1 MSAPP
6 VLASSLNFLRRL
18 IQHARQRLAEYL
30 RDARPLPPRTARLD
44 RFLYGLAQPVIGARF
59 VARDRQLVK
68 SALLP
73 VVLLALFCAAVT
85 LLRRPASAWNFLL
98 RFYAVFAVLAPVPS
112 IVFAHHYARLAATA
126 RQKLGL
132 GDCQPRLEGLGRA
145 IRRAVYQAILVA
157 VAALPVLG
165 LLRLIPGFGGLA
177 ALVSALWA
185 LHWVIIGAFDD
196 ARVLEPGET
205 LADVEAQNAAA
216 PKAWFVR
223 CFLWLAH
230 RLPVIG
236 GPLRWFSRRCDRL
249 SLEWREEMEIAENH
263 PVLVAGFGLTTA
275 TLLATPVLNL
285 FFRPIIIVASVHLLG
300 HISRE
305 ETAKRESD
313 QLQAG
318 STQEAEAP
326 LALPAGF
333 SGEPSR
339 TRHA

>member
-6 VLASSLNFLRRL
+6 VVASSVNFLRRL
-18 IQHARQRLAEYL
+18 AQHVRQQLGEYL
-30 RDARPLPPRTARLD
+30 PDAKPLPPRTARLD
-44 RFLYGLAQPVIGARF
+44 RFLYGLVQPVIGARF
-59 VARDRQLVK
+59 VARDRELVK

-73 VVLLALFCAAVT
+73 VVLLASFCAAVT
-85 LLRRPASAWNFLL
+85 LLRHPDSAWNFVL
-98 RFYAVFAVLAPVPS
+98 RFYAVFAVLAPLPS
-112 IVFAHHYARLAATA
+112 IVFARHYARLAATA

-157 VAALPVLG
+157 VGALPVLA
-165 LLRLIPGFGGLA
+165 LLRLIPPFAGLA
-177 ALVSALWA
+177 RTVAALWA

-205 LADVEAQNAAA
+205 LADVEAQNKAA

-223 CFLWLAH
+223 CFLWLAD
-230 RLPVIG
+230 RLPVVG

-263 PVLVAGFGLTTA
+263 PALVAGFGLTTA
-275 TLLATPVLNL
+275 ALLATPVLNL
-285 FFRPIIIVASVHLLG
+285 FFRPIVIVASVHLLG

-305 ETAKRESD
+305 ETAEGESD

-318 STQEAEAP
+318 SPHQAEAP

-333 SGEPSR
+333 SGESSR